1 MINQLGYLEEIFQ
14 KWDKELMPFIAKGNA
29 IYLAVLSTNG
39 IVLYANNAMSF
50 LKNATSNISFVNP
63 TMEFILSSK
72 NDGAFFDGIMTFG
85 EINSVNNFSVLGK
98 IFRKND
104 EILIVA
110 ELNIDEIVS
119 QNKMILEL
127 NTENSNLNR
136 KLIKEKNALQL
147 TQEEL
152 LVSKT
157 KLIELNA
164 TKDKFFS
171 IIAHDLRNP
180 LGTFKNMTE
189 LLYDS
194 YNDFSEDDR
203 IEILELLKNSSKTI
217 YSLLENLLEWSRSQR
232 GKLEFNPIVFELNY
246 IVEETMQLV
255 NFSAMN
261 KNIKLINNINKSLQI
276 SADLN
281 IIKTVIRNLLSNAIK
296 FTYNG
301 GEVSVSCSCEDKY
314 HIISVTDTGIG
325 MTLETINKLFRI
337 DINVTNHGTNGE
349 EGTGL
354 GLILCKEFV
363 EKHGGKIWVESEIG
377 RGSTFYF
384 TIPKLIN
391 NK

>member
-119 QNKMILEL
+119 QNKIILEL

-276 SADLN
+276 SADLR
-281 IIKTVIRNLLSNAIK
+281 V
-296 FTYNG
+296 
-301 GEVSVSCSCEDKY
+301 C
-314 HIISVTDTGIG
+314 
-325 MTLETINKLFRI
+325 
-337 DINVTNHGTNGE
+337 
-349 EGTGL
+349 
-354 GLILCKEFV
+354 
-363 EKHGGKIWVESEIG
+363 
-377 RGSTFYF
+377 
-384 TIPKLIN
+384 
-391 NK
+391 